1 MKNLFIILC
10 LVPLISHG
18 QQAAIHFD
26 IKNSTGKN
34 IEISLQENYS
44 NPVVLFGELYINILL
59 TQGKTEWIYKI
70 SKPASVKVY
79 YESKDSKKTFE
90 YHFYLSPGDD
100 LQFFADENN
109 LQYSIVV
116 KGKGSENNQA
126 MIQIL
131 HDNFL
136 DTLYEI
142 YEKDTLPNR
151 VFRAIKE
158 KDIINRNLLK
168 EYFATFHPTKD
179 FIKNESLYVQYFLLT
194 QYIFFKGNHKFGI
207 RQAFLRNEDKWQ
219 DIEDSLIKVNPIN
232 NDEVLNISDYAYFLS
247 QYILRTKERLWQ
259 HPELMR
265 QYYETENDK
274 KLMTYDPENLLKE
287 KIINNYFSGK
297 TAEYLYALIIKEST
311 HGMEDNLFEIF
322 VRFKKIYPH
331 SIYTPFIEPLIT
343 KIEERRKRK
352 LTDKMIFIK
361 NTDSLQT
368 FDDVLKLMKGKTVL
382 LDMWGTWC
390 SPCRNELLKNSDS
403 IKTYFENKAL
413 DFLHIANYDID
424 RETKWKELISY
435 YNLSGNHILA
445 NQRLTN
451 DIINKVKGSGYPTY
465 VIIKKDG
472 TFELSEAGYPMKRE
486 ILYKQ
491 IDKILNY

>member
-1 MKNLFIILC
+1 MKNLFIHL
-10 LVPLISHG
+10 LIIPFISNG
-18 QQAAIHFD
+18 QQATIHFD

-34 IEISLQENYS
+34 IEISLHENYT
-44 NPVVLFGELYINILL
+44 NPDVLFGEFYIKIPL
-59 TQGKTEWIYKI
+59 TPGKTEWIYKI

-109 LQYSIVV
+109 LQNSIVV
-116 KGKGSENNQA
+116 KGKGSENNRT
-126 MIQIL
+126 MIQSL
-131 HDNFL
+131 HDKFIQN
-136 DTLYEI
+136 LYDI
-142 YEKDTLPNR
+142 YEKDTLPYCILK
-151 VFRAIKE
+151 AIKE
-158 KDIINRNLLK
+158 KDVLNRKTLK
-168 EYFATFHPTKD
+168 DYITTFHPTKD
-179 FIKNESLYVQYFLLT
+179 FIKNESLYVQYFQLT
-194 QYIFFKGNHKFGI
+194 QYITFKGNHKFEI
-207 RQAFLRNEDKWQ
+207 RQAFLRNENKWQ
-219 DIEDSLIKVNPIN
+219 VIEDSLIKDNPIN
-232 NDEVLNISDYAYFLS
+232 NDEVLNVSDYAYFLS
-247 QYILRTKERLWQ
+247 QYLLRTKERLWQ

-265 QYYETENDK
+265 QYYETEIDK
-274 KLMTYDPENLLKE
+274 KLMTDDPENLLKE

-311 HGMEDNLFEIF
+311 HEIEDNLPEIF
-322 VRFKKIYPH
+322 ARFKQIYPH
-331 SIYTPFIEPLIT
+331 SKYTPFIEPIIT
-343 KIEERRKRK
+343 RIEERRKRK

-390 SPCRNELLKNSDS
+390 GPCRKELLKNSDS
-403 IKTYFENKAL
+403 IKNYFINRAL
-413 DFLHIANYDID
+413 DFLYIANYDIE

-435 YNLSGNHILA
+435 YNLTGNHILA

-451 DIINKVKGSGYPTY
+451 DIINKVKVSGYPTY